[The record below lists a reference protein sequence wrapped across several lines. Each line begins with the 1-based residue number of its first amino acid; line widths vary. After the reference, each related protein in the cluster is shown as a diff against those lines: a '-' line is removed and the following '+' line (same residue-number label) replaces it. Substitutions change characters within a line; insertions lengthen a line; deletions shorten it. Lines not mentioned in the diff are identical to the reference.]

1 MHSTRQ
7 AKTDT
12 HPYCI
17 SRYYAQRIL
26 TREVRIGNTA
36 VGGENPIRIQSM
48 TTTPTQ
54 DIQATVKQS
63 LALAEAGCEIIRITA
78 PNKKAAQ
85 ALGPIAQALKDAHCH
100 VPLVADI
107 HFLPSAAME
116 AAKHVDKVRINPG
129 NYADNKKF
137 AVKEYTDSA
146 YAQEL
151 ERLHE
156 VFTPIVLRC
165 KELGRAMR
173 IGTNHGSLS
182 DRIMNR
188 YGDTPHGM
196 VESALEFIRI
206 AESHNYHDICLSLKA
221 SNPKVMIEAYR
232 LAVSKMHTHGMN
244 YPLHLGVT
252 EAGDGEDARIKSAI
266 GIGTLLNDG
275 IGDTIRVSLTED
287 PVHEI
292 PVAQA
297 LAQKAMKLWS
307 KNPQKQDTPLSTNPD
322 QIDPYSFTRN
332 LTQPIELNSL
342 KDSSNQTA
350 TYAIGA
356 THPPRIVIK
365 AHHPLEDY
373 ATLIQTIC
381 KHQIQAKE
389 NKLEG
394 LLLEINTP
402 QDLEHFTQL
411 HQALETIIPFFVL
424 DLSPEID
431 LEHLENA
438 ELPKTPNA
446 LILTQTLDKTDA
458 HYATQ
463 LLKFCR
469 DHQQLFALNAQAQ
482 DIENSIGPILSKM
495 GKDNLI
501 LTTQANSES
510 AQPFIHPTGHYRALL
525 QTAKTHF
532 PNTPIWIR
540 NTHSN
545 SIAPEDYFSD
555 RLLESS
561 ILTGNLLCD
570 GIGDLISIE
579 NEPNLE
585 QAIPLAYNI
594 LQGARARITKTEFVA
609 CPSCGRTLFDLQS
622 VTQLIRAKTDHLKGV
637 TIAIMGCIVNGPGEM
652 ADADF
657 GYVGGAPDKINLY
670 IGKTCVEYNVPADQ
684 ALDRLIDLIKQES
697 KWVDPV

>member
-1 MHSTRQ
+1 MDSTRQ

-424 DLSPEID
+424 ELSPEID

-469 DHQQLFALNAQAQ
+469 DRQQLFALNAQAQ

-495 GKDNLI
+495 GTDNLI

-525 QTAKTHF
+525 QTTKTHF

>member
-1 MHSTRQ
+1 MDSTRQ

-332 LTQPIELNSL
+332 LTQPIKLNSL

-469 DHQQLFALNAQAQ
+469 DRQQLFALNAQAQ

-495 GKDNLI
+495 GTDNLI

-525 QTAKTHF
+525 QTTKTHF

-622 VTQLIRAKTDHLKGV
+622 VTQRIRAKTDHLKGV

>member
-1 MHSTRQ
+1 MDSTRQ

-332 LTQPIELNSL
+332 LTQPIKLNSL

-424 DLSPEID
+424 ELSPEID

-469 DHQQLFALNAQAQ
+469 DRQQLFALNAQAQ

-495 GKDNLI
+495 GTDNLI

-525 QTAKTHF
+525 QTTKTHF

-579 NEPNLE
+579 NEPTLE

-622 VTQLIRAKTDHLKGV
+622 VTQRIRAKTDHLKGV

>member
-1 MHSTRQ
+1 MDSTRQ

-469 DHQQLFALNAQAQ
+469 DRQQLFALNAQAQ

-495 GKDNLI
+495 GTDNLI

-525 QTAKTHF
+525 QTTKTHF

-622 VTQLIRAKTDHLKGV
+622 VTQRIRAKTDHLKGV

>member
-1 MHSTRQ
+1 MDSTRQ

-332 LTQPIELNSL
+332 LTQPIKLNSL

-469 DHQQLFALNAQAQ
+469 DRQQLFALNAQAQ

-495 GKDNLI
+495 GTDNLI

-525 QTAKTHF
+525 QTTKTHF

-579 NEPNLE
+579 NEPTLE

-622 VTQLIRAKTDHLKGV
+622 VTQRIRAKTDHLKGV

>member
-1 MHSTRQ
+1 MDSTRQ

-525 QTAKTHF
+525 QTTKTHF

>member
-1 MHSTRQ
+1 MDKTTQ
-7 AKTDT
+7 AKAEY

-17 SRYYAQRIL
+17 SRYFAQRIP

-36 VGGENPIRIQSM
+36 VGGKNPIRIQSM

-54 DIQATVKQS
+54 DIQATVRQS

-78 PNKKAAQ
+78 PNKKAAL
-85 ALGPIAQALKDAHCH
+85 ALGPIAKALKDAQCH

-116 AAKHVDKVRINPG
+116 AVNHVDKVRINPG

-137 AVKEYTDSA
+137 AIKEYSDSD

-151 ERLHE
+151 ERLYE
-156 VFTPIVLRC
+156 AFTPIVLRC

-188 YGDTPHGM
+188 YGDTPLGM

-232 LAVSKMHTHGMN
+232 LAVSKMYSHGMN

-292 PVAQA
+292 PVAHA
-297 LAQKAMKLWS
+297 LAQKAMKLWE
-307 KNPQKQDTPLSTNPD
+307 KNSQNSDTTLNQNSDT
-322 QIDPYSFTRN
+322 IDPYSFTRN
-332 LTQPIELNSL
+332 PAESLELNASC
-342 KDSSNQTA
+342 
-350 TYAIGA
+350 AIGA
-356 THPPRIVIK
+356 NHPPRIVIK
-365 AHHPLEDY
+365 VNHSLEDY
-373 ATLIQTIC
+373 PTLIQIIC

-394 LLLEINTP
+394 LLLDITTP
-402 QDLEHFTQL
+402 SDLECFTQL
-411 HQALETIIPFFVL
+411 YQALQTIIPFFVL
-424 DLSPEID
+424 DLSSDID
-431 LEHLENA
+431 LEHLENTQ
-438 ELPKTPNA
+438 LPDTPNSI
-446 LILTQTLDKTDA
+446 ILSQKLDKTDA

-463 LLKFCR
+463 LLKYCR
-469 DHQQLFALNAQAQ
+469 NHQQIFALNTQPQ
-482 DIENSIGPILSKM
+482 VIEESIGPILSKM
-495 GKDNLI
+495 GIENLI
-501 LTTQANSES
+501 LTTQIDSERT
-510 AQPFIHPTGHYRALL
+510 APFIHPAGQYRSLV
-525 QTAKTHF
+525 QVAKKYF
-532 PNTPIWIR
+532 PKAPIWIR
-540 NTHSN
+540 NAHSN
-545 SIAPEDYFSD
+545 RIAPEDYFSD
-555 RLLESS
+555 LLLESS

-579 NEPNLE
+579 DEPNLE

-622 VTQLIRAKTDHLKGV
+622 VTQRIRAKTDHLKGV

-684 ALDRLIDLIKQES
+684 ALNRLIDLIKQEG

>member
-1 MHSTRQ
+1 MDSTRQ

-17 SRYYAQRIL
+17 SRYYAQRIP

-332 LTQPIELNSL
+332 LTQPIKLNYL

-495 GKDNLI
+495 GTDNLI

-579 NEPNLE
+579 NEPTLE

-622 VTQLIRAKTDHLKGV
+622 VTQRIRAKTVHLKGV

>member
-1 MHSTRQ
+1 MDSTRQ

-17 SRYYAQRIL
+17 SRYYAQRIP

-232 LAVSKMHTHGMN
+232 LAVSKMHTQGMN

-495 GKDNLI
+495 GTDNLI

-525 QTAKTHF
+525 QTTKTHF

-684 ALDRLIDLIKQES
+684 ALDRLIDLIKQEG